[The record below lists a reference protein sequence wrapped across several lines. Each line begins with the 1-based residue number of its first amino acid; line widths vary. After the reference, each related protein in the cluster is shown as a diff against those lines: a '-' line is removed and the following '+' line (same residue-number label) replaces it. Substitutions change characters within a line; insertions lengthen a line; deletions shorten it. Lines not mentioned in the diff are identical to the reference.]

1 MYWEKIR
8 EGVEDDIKSSKC
20 SRRLLQEFTS
30 QQYLNKKWTE
40 RQGNHLG
47 KYYKNT
53 VYGNKRSLK
62 CYGSKMIQKERNVKQ
77 QFCWK

>member
-1 MYWEKIR
+1 MYWEKIG

-20 SRRLLQEFTS
+20 SRRLLQELTS
-30 QQYLNKKWTE
+30 QHLNKKWIE

-62 CYGSKMIQKERNVKQ
+62 CYGSKMIQKEINVKK